1 MTRLPDIASLWIGD
15 RLSWLEQ
22 LCLKSFADAGHRV
35 RLYSY
40 AGIDNLPEGVLAG
53 DANDIFPGEPM
64 YRHAKNGSPAI
75 HADLFRLNLLAR
87 TESIW
92 VDADM
97 YCLRPFDLGTPFVF
111 GWEKPG
117 QICNAVLGLPPD
129 SKTLRSLLTFF
140 EDEYAIAPWLKPW
153 QRAELMAARDA
164 GTPLHMT
171 QQPWGFTGPASVTHF
186 LQETGEIAHAQPQ
199 EAFYPV
205 SFKDRNHLIQSKFH
219 PEDRMTDATY
229 GVHFWARRMKPRLEE
244 KEHNRPRRGSFM
256 DKLLERHGIDPK
268 LAPIPGKPKPE
279 TAREDDPVFRA
290 EVALAAVREEADID
304 TLARRYLVEPD
315 FVIACRDRML
325 KDAHLVFDPARGGR

>member
-97 YCLRPFDLGTPFVF
+97 YCLRPFDLVADGAP
-111 GWEKPG
+111 
-117 QICNAVLGLPPD
+117 Q
-129 SKTLRSLLTFF
+129 TLL
-140 EDEYAIAPWLKPW
+140 EDL
-153 QRAELMAARDA
+153 
-164 GTPLHMT
+164 
-171 QQPWGFTGPASVTHF
+171 PASVVEVESPTMREVRR
-186 LQETGEIAHAQPQ
+186 LIMQLPEVVDAAQLGSRLHALVLP
-199 EAFYPV
+199 
-205 SFKDRNHLIQSKFH
+205 HI
-219 PEDRMTDATY
+219 
-229 GVHFWARRMKPRLEE
+229 
-244 KEHNRPRRGSFM
+244 
-256 DKLLERHGIDPK
+256 
-268 LAPIPGKPKPE
+268 
-279 TAREDDPVFRA
+279 DDPAGTLRQALDAAGMQAELRRVRPNLEDVFVMA
-290 EVALAAVREEADID
+290 TRESS
-304 TLARRYLVEPD
+304 
-315 FVIACRDRML
+315 
-325 KDAHLVFDPARGGR
+325 